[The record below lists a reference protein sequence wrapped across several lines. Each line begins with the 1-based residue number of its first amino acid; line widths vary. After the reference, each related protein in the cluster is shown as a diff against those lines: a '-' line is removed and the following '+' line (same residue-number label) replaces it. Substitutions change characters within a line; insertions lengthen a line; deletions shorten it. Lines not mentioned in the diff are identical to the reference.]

1 MDTICEKQLCTGCS
15 ACMNICPKQAIT
27 MQPGDMG
34 HIFPVIDPGKC
45 VDCGLCQAVCPAGHK
60 AVFRAPKT
68 AYAAWAKDAG
78 EHKSSTSGGAAAVF
92 TNYVLQHGGVVYGC
106 VFDGAVSHCRI
117 DHLSDAKKLKGSKY
131 VHSHINETYQ
141 SVKRDLLSG
150 ILTLFIGT
158 PCQVAGL
165 KAFLRGKEY
174 ENLICVDLVCHGVP
188 PQKLFFDYLK
198 EQGIDQK
205 DVEYVSFR
213 ESKGFYLNVRLKNNK
228 VYRKSSFDDLYYMGF
243 YDNILFRESCYNC
256 EYATDTRV
264 GDLTIGDFW
273 GLGREI
279 PFDEKTTDGVSLIL
293 VCSEAGERFLQNV
306 GSGLSLFERPVSEAI
321 KGNANLNH
329 PSGKGNHDRFAAAY
343 GRMPLKKALK
353 KNLRIRRFKNVLLK
367 VYTSLRRT

>member
-1 MDTICEKQLCTGCS
+1 MDTICEKQLCTGCG

-27 MQPGDMG
+27 MQTQDIG
-34 HIFPVIDPGKC
+34 HIYPVIDPGKC
-45 VDCGLCQAVCPAGHK
+45 VDCGLCHAVCPAGHK
-60 AVFRAPKT
+60 AVFRTPKT

-92 TNYVLQHGGVVYGC
+92 SNYVLRCGGVVYGC
-106 VFDGAVSHCRI
+106 VFDGTVSHCRI
-117 DHLSDAKKLKGSKY
+117 DRLGDAKKLKGSKY

-141 SVKRDLLSG
+141 SVKKDLQTG
-150 ILTLFIGT
+150 VPTLFIGT

-165 KAFLRGKEY
+165 KIFLCGKEY

-188 PQKLFFDYLK
+188 SQKLFFEYLE
-198 EQGIDQK
+198 EQGIDQR
-205 DVEYVSFR
+205 DVESISFR
-213 ESKGFYLNVRLKNNK
+213 ESKGSYLNVRLKNNK

-243 YDNILFRESCYNC
+243 YDNILLRESCYNC

-273 GLGREI
+273 GLGKEI
-279 PFDEKTTDGVSLIL
+279 PFEEKTTDGVSLIL
-293 VCSEAGERFLQNV
+293 VCSETGERFLQNV
-306 GSGLSLFERPVSEAI
+306 DSALSLFERPVSEAI

-329 PSGKGNHDRFAAAY
+329 PSRKGNHDRFAAMY

-353 KNLRIRRFKNVLLK
+353 KNLRLRRFKNVLLK

>member
-1 MDTICEKQLCTGCS
+1 MDTICEKQLCTGCG
-15 ACMNICPKQAIT
+15 ACMNICPKLAIT
-27 MQPGDMG
+27 MQTQDIG

-92 TNYVLQHGGVVYGC
+92 TNYVLLRGGVVYGC
-106 VFDGAVSHCRI
+106 VFDGEFGHCRI
-117 DHLSDAKKLKGSKY
+117 DNLSDAKKLKGSKY

-150 ILTLFIGT
+150 VLTLFIGT

-165 KAFLRGKEY
+165 RAFLRGKEY

-188 PQKLFFDYLK
+188 SQKLFFDYLK

-213 ESKGFYLNVRLKNNK
+213 ESKGTYLNVRLKNNK

-243 YDNILFRESCYNC
+243 YDHILFRESCYNC

-273 GLGREI
+273 GLGKEI
-279 PFDEKTTDGVSLIL
+279 PFEEKTTDGVSLIL
-293 VCSEAGERFLQNV
+293 VCSEAGEHFLQNV
-306 GSGLSLFERPVSEAI
+306 GSELSLFERPVSEAI

-329 PSGKGNHDRFAAAY
+329 PSGKGNHDRFAAMC
-343 GRMPLKKALK
+343 GCMPLKKALK
-353 KNLRIRRFKNVLLK
+353 KNLRKRRFKNVLLK
-367 VYTSLRRT
+367 VYTSLRLS